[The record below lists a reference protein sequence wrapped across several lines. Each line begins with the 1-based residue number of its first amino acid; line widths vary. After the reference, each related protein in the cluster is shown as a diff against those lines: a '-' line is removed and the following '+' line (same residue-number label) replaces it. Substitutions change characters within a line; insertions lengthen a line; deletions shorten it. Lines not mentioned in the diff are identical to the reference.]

1 MVVVLTV
8 KLGNRPRGS
17 DNVFF
22 AGEKFTCYLTF
33 LNSVPSTSNASSGRG
48 AQRSVPIVP
57 LSKPPPVNRRRSSF
71 PVPPAAPL
79 PAAAQPQTQTTPF
92 VPPPVLPAKTKSE
105 LELEESFGALEDPA
119 VAASERNLNASHNVP
134 APRSKPPSSE
144 NLSLS
149 QLLRKSLSLSS
160 LRSAVGSTIDAMG
173 TSPEAQREALLL
185 RQQQQQPRAEGQNQK
200 SEAVAVPVPVA
211 TANHHQDSQN
221 SSPAPASA
229 NIKPVSEPQSK
240 RISLHAVPD
249 QQVPLPLP
257 LRRPPP
263 DFSSQDSLNIAP
275 TTPNLIRSRPA
286 HPPNPHRRVFHDP
299 GHSNHRGSAPSAHG
313 TIARQEEIAWGYAQ
327 MTGEF
332 SGDPAFLKAGV
343 LAPLRSTV
351 MYRPAG
357 TVGGGGTL
365 GVTVGAKNVAGERA
379 AAAELKGMPV
389 YGTPP
394 SILFTNMALAPGE
407 SKTYQYDI
415 LLPKTLPPTHK
426 GRVIRFSYKLIVG
439 IQRGGTTQKS
449 QVFQLPFRVFSFV
462 HDDGSRPV
470 YEILSPAVFT
480 KDEANIVEETGY
492 SALHAGIFHEAFIPA
507 APVLKTPR
515 RPDDPSAS
523 LFDREEVVDSLARA
537 IGRCQ
542 MSRKASYDI
551 CKNAD
556 HVAQLVLHKTT
567 YKLGDTVMGIL
578 DFTNSAIPC
587 FRISA
592 YLESQETIS
601 EALAVRSAQETS
613 SLVRKT
619 YAEQHRCTLG
629 TRRTGIELFV
639 PPGASPEFATSAVS
653 VRWHLRVEFVTG
665 TERALHQ
672 RFASNATFEHRH
684 ARGASPVEAFDCV
697 IPLQIY
703 GCGDGRVGQTQS
715 YEIA

>member
-22 AGEKFTCYLTF
+22 AGEKFTCHLTF
-33 LNSVPSTSNASSGRG
+33 LNSVPLASEGSGRG
-48 AQRSVPIVP
+48 IPQRPAPIAP
-57 LSKPPPVNRRRSSF
+57 LSKPPFTNRRRSSF
-71 PVPPAAPL
+71 PVPPAAPP
-79 PAAAQPQTQTTPF
+79 PALGQSQLATAAPF
-92 VPPPVLPAKTKSE
+92 VPPPVLPAKTRSE
-105 LELEESFGALEDPA
+105 LELEESFGALEDAPLA
-119 VAASERNLNASHNVP
+119 RNVNAPNNGATP
-134 APRSKPPSSE
+134 GSKQSSLE

-160 LRSAVGSTIDAMG
+160 LRSAVGSTIDAIG
-173 TSPEAQREALLL
+173 TSPESQREALLS
-185 RQQQQQPRAEGQNQK
+185 RQQPRAEGQKQNTAAAA
-200 SEAVAVPVPVA
+200 SASAIVASGQPIP
-211 TANHHQDSQN
+211 QN
-221 SSPAPASA
+221 SSPEPTVPSD
-229 NIKPVSEPQSK
+229 KPVGEPSSK

-249 QQVPLPLP
+249 QQTPLPLP

-263 DFSSQDSLNIAP
+263 EFSSQDSLNIAP

-286 HPPNPHRRVFHDP
+286 HPPNPHRRAFHDP
-299 GHSNHRGSAPSAHG
+299 GHSNQRGSAPSAHG
-313 TIARQEEIAWGYAQ
+313 TVSRHEEIAWGYAQ

-332 SGDPAFLKAGV
+332 SGDPAFLKTSV
-343 LAPLRSTV
+343 LAPLRSIV

-357 TVGGGGTL
+357 AVGGGGTL
-365 GVTVGAKNVAGERA
+365 GVTSGTKNVAVERA
-379 AAAELKGMPV
+379 AVSELKSMPV

-407 SKTYQYDI
+407 SKTYQYEI
-415 LLPKTLPPTHK
+415 SLPETLPPTHK
-426 GRVIRFSYKLIVG
+426 GKVIRFSYKLIVG

-462 HDDGSRPV
+462 QDDGSRPV

-480 KDEANIVEETGY
+480 KDEAHIVEETGY
-492 SALHAGIFHEAFIPA
+492 SALHAGIFHEAF
-507 APVLKTPR
+507 APVAPVSKSR
-515 RPDDPSAS
+515 RPDDLSVS
-523 LFDREEVVDSLARA
+523 LYDREEVVDCLARA
-537 IGRCQ
+537 IARCQ
-542 MSRKASYDI
+542 MSRKANYDI

-556 HVAQLVLHKTT
+556 HVAQLILHRTT

-578 DFTNSAIPC
+578 DFTNSVIPC

-592 YLESQETIS
+592 YLESQETITEAHAVRPAEETS
-601 EALAVRSAQETS
+601 ALA
-613 SLVRKT
+613 RKT

-639 PPGASPEFATSAVS
+639 PPGASPDFTTTAVS

-672 RFASNATFEHRH
+672 RSATNATFVHRH
-684 ARGASPVEAFDCV
+684 ARNASPVEAFDCV
-697 IPLQIY
+697 IPLQVY

>member
-22 AGEKFTCYLTF
+22 AGEKFTCHLTF
-33 LNSVPSTSNASSGRG
+33 LNSVPATTDGSSRG
-48 AQRSVPIVP
+48 VPQRPAPIAP
-57 LSKPPPVNRRRSSF
+57 LSRPPFTNRRRSSF
-71 PVPPAAPL
+71 PVPPAAP
-79 PAAAQPQTQTTPF
+79 PPVSGQPQVAAAPF

-105 LELEESFGALEDPA
+105 IELEESFGALEDSV
-119 VAASERNLNASHNVP
+119 VAASTRNVNASNNGFT
-134 APRSKPPSSE
+134 PRSKQSSSE

-185 RQQQQQPRAEGQNQK
+185 RQQQQQQRSEGQK
-200 SEAVAVPVPVA
+200 HSSAAAAPVLAAVASGHPDP
-211 TANHHQDSQN
+211 QN
-221 SSPAPASA
+221 SATESTIPSDKPAG
-229 NIKPVSEPQSK
+229 EPLSK

-249 QQVPLPLP
+249 QQAPLPLP

-263 DFSSQDSLNIAP
+263 NFSSQDSLNTAP

-286 HPPNPHRRVFHDP
+286 HPPNPHRRAFHDP

-313 TIARQEEIAWGYAQ
+313 TVSRHEEIAWGYAQ

-332 SGDPAFLKAGV
+332 SADPAFLKSSV
-343 LAPLRSTV
+343 LASLRSTV

-357 TVGGGGTL
+357 AVGGGGTL
-365 GVTVGAKNVAGERA
+365 GVTSGTKNAAGERA
-379 AAAELKGMPV
+379 AASELKGMPV

-407 SKTYQYDI
+407 SKTYQYEI
-415 LLPKTLPPTHK
+415 SLPETLPPTHK
-426 GRVIRFSYKLIVG
+426 GKVIRFSYKLIVG

-462 HDDGSRPV
+462 QDDGSRPV

-492 SALHAGIFHEAFIPA
+492 SALHAGIFHEAF
-507 APVLKTPR
+507 APVAPVSKSR
-515 RPDDPSAS
+515 RPDDLSAS
-523 LFDREEVVDSLARA
+523 LYDREEVVDSLARA
-537 IGRCQ
+537 IARCQ

-556 HVAQLVLHKTT
+556 HVAQLILHRTT

-578 DFTNSAIPC
+578 DFTNSVIPC

-592 YLESQETIS
+592 YLESQETIT
-601 EALAVRSAQETS
+601 EAHAVRPAEETS

-639 PPGASPEFATSAVS
+639 PPGASPDFTTTAVS

-672 RFASNATFEHRH
+672 RSATNATFVHRH
-684 ARGASPVEAFDCV
+684 ARNASPVEAFDCV
-697 IPLQIY
+697 IPLQIF